1 MWRGAVHTL
10 GLMLWFTALPHIG
23 LADLTAIGFT
33 GPTFIMLGAALF
45 LGERMRGDRWLA
57 AAIGLAGV
65 IVL

>member
-1 MWRGAVHTL
+1 
-10 GLMLWFTALPHIG
+10 MLWFTALPHIG